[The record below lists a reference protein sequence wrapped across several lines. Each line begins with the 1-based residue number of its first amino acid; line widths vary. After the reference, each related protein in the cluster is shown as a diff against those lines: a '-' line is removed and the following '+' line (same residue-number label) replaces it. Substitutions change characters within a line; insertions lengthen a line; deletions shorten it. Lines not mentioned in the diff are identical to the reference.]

1 MFINRSGMSP
11 FRASFFAIV
20 LISIFSIIPTVAE
33 AQMKEG
39 DKAFAVESYYTAIDA
54 YKKAIRSKEKRAL
67 ATFKVAECYRLMN
80 DNKLAESWYAR
91 AIKAGYEEAE
101 VNLNYAAVLRGMEK
115 YDDAIEQYNIYLG
128 LNPSDQR
135 AKWLLESCK
144 LAKTWMNTP
153 SRYEVNNMRVFNSRQ
168 SDYALALYKN
178 NGVIVSSTRED
189 ATGKKVYGRI
199 GEDYSDLFESYV
211 DRRGKWSKLKVIE
224 GGVNS
229 SFNEGT
235 ATINRTGTMMFF
247 TRCSSKTGECK
258 IYSARKMGLKWS
270 DAEPLELFGDTV
282 NVGQPSLSRDQKK
295 LFFVADNAEG
305 GHGGKDIW
313 FINKGRG
320 DSWDEPI
327 NLGPD
332 VNTEFDEMFPYI
344 HENGT
349 TLYFASDGHPGMG
362 GLDIFMAEGGGTEWS
377 QPENMKFPINS
388 GADDFAFIANSRKDK
403 GFLST
408 NRPGGRGSDDI
419 WQWVLTP
426 LQFNLSG
433 MVYDDSTRR
442 PLSGAEVKLIME
454 DSTYIEAITDNKGMY
469 TFKLRED
476 LAYRIEVTR
485 KEYFAEDTSVST
497 KGFED
502 SKDFV
507 INIPLKIVPIEEI
520 VLKDILYDFD
530 SDKLKPISKVSLDE
544 LVAILK
550 KSENLR
556 IAINSHTDSRGSDD
570 YNLELSQ
577 RRAQSVVNYL
587 IANGIDSA
595 RLEAVGLGETQLLNQ
610 CANGV
615 KCSEEEHQLNRR
627 TTFKVISTDFK
638 GIIKY
643 RRVTGEEEEEED
655 QIFTDPNQE

>member
-1 MFINRSGMSP
+1 
-11 FRASFFAIV
+11 
-20 LISIFSIIPTVAE
+20 
-33 AQMKEG
+33 
-39 DKAFAVESYYTAIDA
+39 
-54 YKKAIRSKEKRAL
+54 
-67 ATFKVAECYRLMN
+67 
-80 DNKLAESWYAR
+80 
-91 AIKAGYEEAE
+91 
-101 VNLNYAAVLRGMEK
+101 MEK
-115 YDDAIEQYNIYLG
+115 YDDAIEQYNTYLG
-128 LNPSDQR
+128 LNPGDQR

-153 SRYEVNNMRVFNSRQ
+153 SRYEINNMRTFNSRQ
-168 SDYALALYKN
+168 SDYGLALYKN

-224 GGVNS
+224 GGVNTV
-229 SFNEGT
+229 FNEGT
-235 ATINRTGTMMFF
+235 ASVNRTGTIMFF

-270 DAEPLELFGDTV
+270 DAEPLVLFGDTV
-282 NVGQPSLSRDQKK
+282 NVGQPSLSKDQKK

-305 GHGGKDIW
+305 GYGGKDIW
-313 FINKGRG
+313 FVNKSRG
-320 DSWDEPI
+320 DAWDEPI

-332 VNTEFDEMFPYI
+332 INTEFDEMFPYI

-377 QPENMKFPINS
+377 QPENMKYPINS
-388 GADDFAFIANSRKDK
+388 GADDFAFIANTKKDK

-469 TFKLRED
+469 TFRLRED

-485 KEYFAEDTSVST
+485 KEYFGEDTSLST
-497 KGFED
+497 KGLED

-507 INIPLKIVPIEEI
+507 INIPLKLVPIEEI

-556 IAINSHTDSRGSDD
+556 IAINSHTDSRGSDE

-587 IANGIDSA
+587 IENGIDSA
-595 RLEAVGLGETQLLNQ
+595 RLEAVGFGETQLLNQ

-643 RRVTGEEEEEED
+643 RRVTGEEEEEAD